1 MFLLYYIIANLPSR
15 EPTVPLRP
23 FPQLENHLG
32 NHLGNHIGN
41 YFNYRVNIIKGGT
54 GEAKAEVR
62 WLCNA
67 LQSIAL
73 NPWVLSMGFAQKP

>member
-32 NHLGNHIGN
+32 NHIGN

-54 GEAKAEVR
+54 GEAKAGVR
-62 WLCNA
+62 GLCNA

-73 NPWVLSMGFAQKP
+73 NPWALSMGFAQKP